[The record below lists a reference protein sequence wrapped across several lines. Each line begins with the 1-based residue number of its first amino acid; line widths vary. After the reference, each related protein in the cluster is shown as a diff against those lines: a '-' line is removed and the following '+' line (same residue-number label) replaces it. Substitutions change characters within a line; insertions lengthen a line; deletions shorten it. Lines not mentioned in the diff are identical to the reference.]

1 MPAAKQILLDIG
13 EGLSL
18 MIGLPTIA
26 TWKNNSRPKNAKP
39 GTFGFNT
46 QTNNLE
52 FFDGKDWYGGL
63 MGKA

>member
-1 MPAAKQILLDIG
+1 MPRSQQLIVDIG

-26 TWKNNSRPKNAKP
+26 SWKNKDRPKKAKP
-39 GTFGFNT
+39 GTFGFNV

-52 FFDGKDWYGGL
+52 YYDGSAWYGGS
-63 MGKA
+63 MDKA

>member
-1 MPAAKQILLDIG
+1 MPASQQLLLDIG

-18 MIGLPTIA
+18 MIGLPTVA
-26 TWKNNSRPKNAKP
+26 SWKSDNRPKKAKP

-52 FFDGKDWYGGL
+52 YFDGSYWYEGL